1 MMMAITSKCRRR
13 REYLSHKLWLKW
25 NIYSCLM
32 FLWAIHQTDLQDTRK
47 ESVNKTS
54 TRQPF
59 ASKNEES
66 LLLLLLL
73 PSINVHLAYSS
84 CKARLDVKSR
94 LSLRSVIKVYNVFQE
109 TEFWSNSKRERER
122 ERPGEVHSVHS
133 TCPNMMSVVVVEL
146 FVHSISCRAITVM
159 TTMVKGSE
167 FPWKENVLQ
176 SWFHSA
182 QLMIMLMI
190 SISVFVL
197 GSSVV
202 VGLRL
207 QRSSDAENGY
217 RGHNLSFFFFFHILL
232 PCLWCFSVIIM
243 TMSPSL
249 SIHVAFHSCS
259 CCKCLSWNEE
269 ETPFNFMYSLFMPTS
284 LFHFV
289 NCICYLYPNLW
300 KEEQHYEFCALLL
313 FSDNRRATGICNL
326 SLRTLTTYW
335 EKRAES
341 LGKNES
347 PVQEVLY
354 NRICMLVH

>member
-122 ERPGEVHSVHS
+122 ERE
-133 TCPNMMSVVVVEL
+133 T
-146 FVHSISCRAITVM
+146 R
-159 TTMVKGSE
+159 
-167 FPWKENVLQ
+167 
-176 SWFHSA
+176 
-182 QLMIMLMI
+182 
-190 SISVFVL
+190 
-197 GSSVV
+197 
-202 VGLRL
+202 
-207 QRSSDAENGY
+207 RS
-217 RGHNLSFFFFFHILL
+217 
-232 PCLWCFSVIIM
+232 P
-243 TMSPSL
+243 
-249 SIHVAFHSCS
+249 
-259 CCKCLSWNEE
+259 
-269 ETPFNFMYSLFMPTS
+269 
-284 LFHFV
+284 
-289 NCICYLYPNLW
+289 
-300 KEEQHYEFCALLL
+300 FCALDLSEHDVCCGCWTVCPFDFL
-313 FSDNRRATGICNL
+313 QGHHCYDDNG
-326 SLRTLTTYW
+326 
-335 EKRAES
+335 KRIWIPMERECFAE
-341 LGKNES
+341 
-347 PVQEVLY
+347 
-354 NRICMLVH
+354 LVS